1 MKKDFERGMSMKYRL
16 EILRGGKIEDSFEFN
31 SRKEFIAKWYKYSGD
46 SECYPQAIIQG
57 RKLTIA
63 QMERFIEL
71 TRKPGECYRRT
82 NFVGR

>member
-1 MKKDFERGMSMKYRL
+1 MKYRL
-16 EILRGGKIEDSFEFN
+16 EILRGDNVENTFDFN
-31 SRKEFIAKWYKYSGD
+31 SRKEFISKWYKYSGD

-71 TRKPGECYRRT
+71 TREPGECYRRT